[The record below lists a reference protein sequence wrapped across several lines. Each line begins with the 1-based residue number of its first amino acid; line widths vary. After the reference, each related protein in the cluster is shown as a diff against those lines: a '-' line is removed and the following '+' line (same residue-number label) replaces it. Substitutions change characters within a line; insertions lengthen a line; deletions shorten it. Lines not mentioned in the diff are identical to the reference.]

1 MTSIQNYRE
10 ALQNSA
16 SAYSATLRPKRALMP
31 LDFYEINLRSD
42 APATAVSTSLASLT
56 RLLQSKSHWD
66 MGVKAG
72 RRMPIYVPGRGLTH
86 ITVQP
91 QTRVSIDIK
100 AKNSLPRAV
109 IKFSHPVRIIR
120 PSNDTGAC
128 VVNLLCDYH
137 LDSVTIH
144 PNHAVDLDG
153 SLATGLP
160 GVRRH
165 WPKRVVEPSSGSQP
179 PQKHSMIRLAVAT
192 AIAVMRKVPH
202 AGVQAIAKNMA
213 SDAKRDDSGENLK
226 MVESILPLL
235 TPGMVRGE
243 SIVDASDKPLV
254 VRCDRADVLI
264 PAQKYQ
270 HHLNATVTPT
280 RKNFTVTI
288 GEGTQLAAD
297 SLRLDMS
304 GSIFYDG
311 RNLTGRDVQ
320 AQISQL
326 SLIALINNGTP
337 NQVLFPLYIDTT
349 RAQNNST
356 VARVASNF
364 SFGEK
369 MRLGGSVSFCLPA
382 LIQDSDRSLETNLGT
397 VALADAR
404 MQLVL
409 QGNATMG
416 NQGSDYHVNLRV
428 RQLSARGEVHT
439 KSAYADAAMPWSIE
453 GCKKADSATASADP
467 LNIDIHVQTQ
477 QPERGAAS
485 ATVVRQA
492 GATVRSALPLRLG
505 VPGKLHIAGA
515 QGALDVHSA
524 AVHVASTVLM
534 GSHVSEAQD
543 TQTPRNKMEAH
554 VDLRLLQFAGTVQ
567 TDALAFE
574 SFHLPKKALWRV
586 GTGHVATEAWDA
598 PLGLLHA
605 DIITPDATDAPWHCQ
620 GGASFHL
627 PAQFDGCH
635 DTAEACDAAAMGTP
649 RQASAKVAQ
658 LAVEAAGGPL
668 TVTDLG
674 AEIACEDAKFD
685 ITSQKRHF
693 HLPVITRYTAR
704 TAGVWQANFGLDT
717 AKSPTWAVD
726 PEPLVAPDSD
736 SDESFETA
744 DEGEAEPPMLD
755 AQENASGAGEAALP
769 TLEASTEAPA
779 DVSAGAHVAPF
790 APQSPPMPDT
800 QTREAAS
807 AQAAP
812 PIPEVP
818 PARDMGAPQTPG
830 DAAHRPASE
839 AR

>member
-16 SAYSATLRPKRALMP
+16 SAYSATLQPKRALMP

-42 APATAVSTSLASLT
+42 APAAAVSTSLASLT

-100 AKNSLPRAV
+100 AKNSLPQAV
-109 IKFSHPVRIIR
+109 IKFNRPVRITN
-120 PSNDTGAC
+120 PSNDAGAC

-137 LDSVTIH
+137 LDSITIH

-165 WPKRVVEPSSGSQP
+165 WPKRVVEPSSGSQA

-192 AIAVMRKVPH
+192 AIAVMRNVPH

-235 TPGMVRGE
+235 TPGTVRGE
-243 SIVDASDKPLV
+243 STVGASDKPLV

-280 RKNFTVTI
+280 RKNVTVTI
-288 GEGTQLAAD
+288 GEGTQLSAD
-297 SLRLDMS
+297 SLQLDMS

-382 LIQDSDRSLETNLGT
+382 FIQDSDRRLETSLGT
-397 VALADAR
+397 VALDDAR

-416 NQGSDYHVNLRV
+416 NQGSDFHVNLRV
-428 RQLSARGEVHT
+428 RQLSARGQVHT

-467 LNIDIHVQTQ
+467 LSVDIHVQTQ
-477 QPERGAAS
+477 QPGSGAAS
-485 ATVVRQA
+485 AAVVRQA
-492 GATVRSALPLRLG
+492 GATVRSALPVRLG
-505 VPGKLHIAGA
+505 VPGKLHIAGS

-534 GSHVSEAQD
+534 GSHTSDPPSAG
-543 TQTPRNKMEAH
+543 TPRNNMEAH
-554 VDLRLLQFAGTVQ
+554 VNLRLLQFAGTVQ
-567 TDALAFE
+567 TDALQFD
-574 SFHLPKKALWRV
+574 SFHLPNKALWRV
-586 GTGHVATEAWDA
+586 GTGHVATEAWDT

-605 DIITPDATDAPWHCQ
+605 DFITPGTTDATWRCQ
-620 GGASFHL
+620 GGATFHL

-635 DTAEACDAAAMGTP
+635 DTAEACDGAAMEAP
-649 RQASAKVAQ
+649 RPAGAKVPQ

-674 AEIACEDAKFD
+674 AEIACESATFD
-685 ITSQKRHF
+685 ITSQQRRF
-693 HLPVITRYTAR
+693 HLPVIARYTAR
-704 TAGVWQANFGLDT
+704 AAGQWQANFGLDT
-717 AKSPTWAVD
+717 AQSPTWAVD
-726 PEPLVAPDSD
+726 PKPLVAHESE
-736 SDESFETA
+736 SEESFESA
-744 DEGEAEPPMLD
+744 EEGEAEPSAQEVPASAQLAPSASPTLLRPD
-755 AQENASGAGEAALP
+755 AQAQ
-769 TLEASTEAPA
+769 EAPSVQDTA
-779 DVSAGAHVAPF
+779 
-790 APQSPPMPDT
+790 QRLPMPDT
-800 QTREAAS
+800 QTQEAAG

-812 PIPEVP
+812 PVPAIPP
-818 PARDMGAPQTPG
+818 TRDMDARGRTGSGG
-830 DAAHRPASE
+830 D
-839 AR
+839 